1 MSRVHRKF
9 VGSTLQNKGSR
20 VEKILIIVVESGLGY
35 YELGVR
41 TLVLSITI
49 HPNEIVR

>member
-1 MSRVHRKF
+1 MYRIHRKF
-9 VGSTLQNKGSR
+9 VGDTLQNKESR
-20 VEKILIIVVESGLGY
+20 IEKILIIVVESGLGY

-49 HPNEIVR
+49 HSNEFVR